1 VGNSQAG
8 VVAAQQ
14 VVSRHLPSLTG
25 ERCSACGDVFPC
37 EFRRVADRTLN
48 AFGLLPRRVPG
59 AALLAAG
66 VRPYN
71 QRVAPVGRK
80 RRDLDWANADRNLR
94 RRGWFEAVVNPAVG
108 RAKVPGQQ

>member
-1 VGNSQAG
+1 MGNSQAG

-14 VVSRHLPSLTG
+14 VVSQHLPSLTG
-25 ERCSACGDVFPC
+25 EQCSACGDVFPC
-37 EFRRVADRTLN
+37 GFRRVADRTLN

-59 AALLAAG
+59 AALQAAG
-66 VRPYN
+66 VRPPHN
-71 QRVAPVGRK
+71 QRPSGRN

-108 RAKVPGQQ
+108 RARVPG